1 MTVTE
6 EMDDA
11 LIKKIMYRVIYI
23 EREFLAK
30 DEQSA
35 TKAVQKLVGV
45 VKQYVDKEAPHEG

>member
-11 LIKKIMYRVIYI
+11 LIKKIMYRVIFT

-30 DEQSA
+30 DEQSV
-35 TKAVQKLVGV
+35 TKVVQKLIGII
-45 VKQYVDKEAPHEG
+45 KKYVDKEVPYED

>member
-11 LIKKIMYRVIYI
+11 LIKKIMYRVIFT

-30 DEQSA
+30 DEQSV
-35 TKAVQKLVGV
+35 TKVVQKLIGII
-45 VKQYVDKEAPHEG
+45 KQYVDKEVPYED